1 MFIVYAT
8 AFQPECMPWK
18 PHLSLCVI
26 MSDEQPE
33 NLEALMDEAA
43 LNVLILS
50 KDLASAKRR
59 EVFFR
64 EAWLR
69 KQWECMQREFGTDL
83 PMPPP
88 EGHPE
93 AQPDP
98 KAIVE
103 QGASLVRR
111 GGARGGIAGE
121 VAGIDT
127 SCIACKNENAGK
139 APQYTHSREGDCRLF
154 GQHVK
159 KRPAAPQKA
168 HGKKVL
174 RSVINAIE
182 KEPEGDYTE

>member
-26 MSDEQPE
+26 MSDEQPD
-33 NLEALMDEAA
+33 NLLALMDEAA
-43 LNVLILS
+43 LNVLILT

-98 KAIVE
+98 KANVE

-127 SCIACKNENAGK
+127 SRTACKKRECWQGTAIY
-139 APQYTHSREGDCRLF
+139 PQSRRRLPTFWSTCQEASCGTAEGPR
-154 GQHVK
+154 Q
-159 KRPAAPQKA
+159 
-168 HGKKVL
+168 
-174 RSVINAIE
+174 
-182 KEPEGDYTE
+182 EGATLCDQRNRERT